1 MVKNLWVYL
10 FNASHDWFHQFKFT
24 ANLDNVEVSGGATVV
39 GTEGLTVVSQEFP
52 EMLQEIIDEG
62 MYLPKQDFNTD
73 ETGLYW
79 RRMPDQ
85 GYTSKEENAV
95 KQQRVG

>member
-24 ANLDNVEVSGGATVV
+24 ANLDNVKVSGGATSADR
-39 GTEGLTVVSQEFP
+39 VVSQEFP

-62 MYLPKQDFNTD
+62 MYLPKQDFNMDGRGCQTKV
-73 ETGLYW
+73 
-79 RRMPDQ
+79 
-85 GYTSKEENAV
+85 TSV
-95 KQQRVG
+95 KRKML